1 VASDLARINHSRDDL
16 RSLLAVCTHCGDC
29 LEACPTYVVSGLE
42 TESPRGRISLLEF
55 AQNNPGR
62 DDATVSAHIDSCT
75 GCLGCVTACPED
87 VRYDRIL
94 PLARA
99 LAAQR
104 PNADRS
110 ATARTEAAAR
120 RLTLETVTHPW
131 TLRRLA
137 PLLRAAQR
145 FPSRRVP
152 EQVRSVTEL
161 FTTAP
166 SKGSKI
172 AHFTPARGQARGRV
186 GLLLGCSQ
194 RVMHPDIHAATIAVL
209 AAEGFEVIA
218 PEQPDCCGAIH
229 AHAADLGGARQRAQK
244 TISAFQAV
252 GGVDH
257 ILTSAAGCGAAMK
270 QYGELLANPEARAF
284 ASLVRDVSEFLA
296 AQTPRAARKPLA
308 LTVAWHD
315 SCQSRNGQRLTHA
328 PGRRLLTQIP
338 QLTVAVTTAP
348 GLCCGALGSYR
359 IEQPQLAAELGARRT
374 EQLLELDADV
384 IVASSPD
391 CGEQLARQLRLRGRE
406 LPVQHPI
413 ELLARSIL

>member
-1 VASDLARINHSRDDL
+1 VGSDLVRTSRSPDDL
-16 RSLLAVCTHCGDC
+16 RSLLSVCTHCGDC

-55 AQNNPGR
+55 AQNSPGQ

-87 VRYDRIL
+87 VRYDQVL

-99 LAAQR
+99 LTAQR
-104 PNADRS
+104 ASPDR
-110 ATARTEAAAR
+110 TPVARAETAAR
-120 RLTLETVTHPW
+120 RLTLETITHPW

-137 PLLRAAQR
+137 PLLRASQR

-152 EQVRSVTEL
+152 EQLRTVAEL
-161 FTTAP
+161 FPAAP
-166 SKGSKI
+166 SKGPKI
-172 AHFTPARGQARGRV
+172 PHFTPAKGEPRGRV

-229 AHAADLGGARQRAQK
+229 AHAGDFAAARQRAQK
-244 TISAFQAV
+244 TIAAFQAV

-257 ILTSAAGCGAAMK
+257 ILASVGGCGAAMK
-270 QYGELLANPEARAF
+270 HYGELLANPQARAF
-284 ASLVRDVSEFLA
+284 ASLVRDVSEFIA
-296 AQTPRAARKPLA
+296 AQTPRTTRKPLA
-308 LTVAWHD
+308 LRAAWHD
-315 SCQSRNGQRLTHA
+315 SCQSRNAQQLTDA
-328 PGRRLLTQIP
+328 PGRQLLAQIP
-338 QLTVAVTTAP
+338 QLTVAETTAP

-359 IEQPQLAAELGARRT
+359 IDQPQLAHKLGARRAA
-374 EQLLELDADV
+374 QLLELEPEV
-384 IVASSPD
+384 IVASSSD
-391 CGEQLARQLRLRGRE
+391 CGEQLTRHLRLQGRE
-406 LPVQHPI
+406 IPVQHPI